1 MLMTRHIPVLAANL
15 VHNPVFYID
24 AQLSP
29 SDEAYEWILAFWE
42 HSSAFKKRSR
52 DFVIETGQKTRTK
65 RGMHRAFGAGVQS
78 MCVNDS

>member
-1 MLMTRHIPVLAANL
+1 MLIHGDA
-15 VHNPVFYID
+15 VFYID

-29 SDEAYEWILAFWE
+29 SDEAYDWILAFWE

-65 RGMHRAFGAGVQS
+65 RGMHRAFGGVQS
-78 MCVNDS
+78 MCVVHC